1 MSAKTLC
8 EVGTEREKSDSEF
21 RNTTPRPSHG
31 LRSSTAQITRG
42 RPSTIV
48 LDKEK
53 QYFGLTRGKKSVC
66 EAAEYLNTP
75 VDDSVPD
82 TDLSQIEHLL
92 RTL

>member
-21 RNTTPRPSHG
+21 RQYDTEANPR
-31 LRSSTAQITRG
+31 LAEFYRSNHERQTLND
-42 RPSTIV
+42 V

-66 EAAEYLNTP
+66 EAAEYLNTL
-75 VDDSVPD
+75 VDDSDPD
-82 TDLSQIEHLL
+82 TDLTQIEHLL

>member
-1 MSAKTLC
+1 
-8 EVGTEREKSDSEF
+8 
-21 RNTTPRPSHG
+21 

>member
-1 MSAKTLC
+1 
-8 EVGTEREKSDSEF
+8 
-21 RNTTPRPSHG
+21 
-31 LRSSTAQITRG
+31 
-42 RPSTIV
+42 V